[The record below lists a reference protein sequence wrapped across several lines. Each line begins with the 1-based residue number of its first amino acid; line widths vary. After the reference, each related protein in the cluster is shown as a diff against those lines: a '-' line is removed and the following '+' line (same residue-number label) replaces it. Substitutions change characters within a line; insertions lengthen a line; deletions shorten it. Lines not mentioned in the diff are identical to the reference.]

1 MPTPP
6 AVVATLP
13 LTGRNAVGSSSGRTH
28 TIPALDIEI
37 DDVRATYE
45 TNVFGPMFMVK
56 AFIPLLIAARGLVIN
71 ISSISSQV
79 PYLFG
84 AIYSSTKGAVDV
96 WSRALRLELK
106 PLGVRVMVAMTGTV
120 RSNIASRTHRTL
132 PEGSYYEPVADVFQR
147 RLTFSQSN
155 GTMSTEV
162 YARRLASEALR
173 GEGWLGAWRLF
184 GTPDWFWY
192 GGLSGLVYLSTFLP
206 RYVSEGAL
214 GIYWGVSSMTR
225 RLRPSLLAK
234 KRD

>member
-1 MPTPP
+1 
-6 AVVATLP
+6 
-13 LTGRNAVGSSSGRTH
+13 
-28 TIPALDIEI
+28 
-37 DDVRATYE
+37 
-45 TNVFGPMFMVK
+45 MFMVK
-56 AFIPLLIAARGLVIN
+56 AFIPLLIATRGLVIN

-120 RSNIASRTHRTL
+120 RSNIASRTHRAL
-132 PEGSYYEPVADVFQR
+132 PEGSYYAPVADVFQR

-162 YARRLASEALR
+162 YARRLVSEALR

-192 GGLSGLVYLSTFLP
+192 GGLSRLVYLSTFLP
-206 RYVSEGAL
+206 RWASEGAL